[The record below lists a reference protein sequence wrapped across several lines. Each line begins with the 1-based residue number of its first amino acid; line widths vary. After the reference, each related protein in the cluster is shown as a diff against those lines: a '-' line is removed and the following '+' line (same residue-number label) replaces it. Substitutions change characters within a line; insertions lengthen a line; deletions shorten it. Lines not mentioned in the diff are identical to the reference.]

1 MLRLTPPPAVAAAPA
16 PPRCRSL
23 SSAAAAAAAALS
35 IAFSVAVPSS
45 FALPPPSAE
54 VNRCDPVRLKAFAST
69 RASFSA
75 EASSGSL
82 PKEAILDL
90 RGCSFAG
97 LKLEAEVFSGAQLD
111 GADLHGA
118 DLTHTDW
125 ARASARGANFAG
137 ATLKD
142 SNLFNVDLR
151 GADVRGTNFANALL
165 SGANFGKDEK
175 GQWANM
181 EGAEL
186 EGALLSSSDTRSL
199 CLNPTIDVD
208 GAIALGCR

>member
-1 MLRLTPPPAVAAAPA
+1 MPSPA
-16 PPRCRSL
+16 
-23 SSAAAAAAAALS
+23 
-35 IAFSVAVPSS
+35 
-45 FALPPPSAE
+45 FAQPPPSAE
-54 VNRCDPVRLKAFAST
+54 AEAARCNPLRLKAFAST

-75 EASSGSL
+75 EASRGSL
-82 PKEAILDL
+82 PKEAVIDM
-90 RGCSFAG
+90 RGCSLAG

-118 DLTHTDW
+118 NLLHTDW
-125 ARASARGANFAG
+125 ARASARGANLAG
-137 ATLKD
+137 ANLKD

-151 GADVRGTNFANALL
+151 GANLQGTIFSNALL

-175 GQWANM
+175 GQWAQM